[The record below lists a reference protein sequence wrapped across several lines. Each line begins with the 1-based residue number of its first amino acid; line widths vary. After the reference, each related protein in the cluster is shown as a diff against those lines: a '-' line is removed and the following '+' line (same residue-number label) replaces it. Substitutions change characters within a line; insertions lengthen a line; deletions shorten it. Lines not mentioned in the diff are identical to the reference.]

1 MYTVRK
7 VTEDLYYVGGDD
19 RRLALFEN
27 IFPIPEGVSYNSYLL
42 MDEKTVLVD
51 AVDWAITRE
60 YIINVSR
67 VLDGRD
73 LDYMIINHMEP
84 DHCSSIELM
93 LERYPNLKIISSEKG
108 VMFMRQFGYH
118 VDDRYIEVKEG
129 DTMNFGKHTLAFV
142 EAPMVHWPEVLMTYD
157 TTNGVLFSA
166 DAFGSFIANNG
177 RLFADEVD
185 WDRDYLDEARRYYT
199 NIVGKYGTFVQKALE
214 KAGTLDIKYICPL
227 HGLVWRDNFGY
238 ILDKYTHWSTY
249 EPENEG
255 VLIVYAS
262 MYGNTE
268 YAAQALA
275 SKLCEAGITDISL
288 RDVSSTHVSTLIAE
302 AFKYTN
308 IVLASVTY
316 NLGVYPPMQNFI
328 EDMKAL
334 NVQNR
339 AVSIIGN
346 GSWAP
351 QAAEKM
357 EKYLDEEMRLM
368 DVLPEQLEIVSSLK
382 RMKEPDMDAIVEGIQ
397 ESMKKRR
404 EEKEKSASQNKGKK
418 K

>member
-1 MYTVRK
+1 
-7 VTEDLYYVGGDD
+7 
-19 RRLALFEN
+19 
-27 IFPIPEGVSYNSYLL
+27 
-42 MDEKTVLVD
+42 
-51 AVDWAITRE
+51 
-60 YIINVSR
+60 
-67 VLDGRD
+67 
-73 LDYMIINHMEP
+73 
-84 DHCSSIELM
+84 
-93 LERYPNLKIISSEKG
+93 
-108 VMFMRQFGYH
+108 
-118 VDDRYIEVKEG
+118 
-129 DTMNFGKHTLAFV
+129 
-142 EAPMVHWPEVLMTYD
+142 
-157 TTNGVLFSA
+157 
-166 DAFGSFIANNG
+166 
-177 RLFADEVD
+177 
-185 WDRDYLDEARRYYT
+185 
-199 NIVGKYGTFVQKALE
+199 
-214 KAGTLDIKYICPL
+214 
-227 HGLVWRDNFGY
+227 
-238 ILDKYTHWSTY
+238 
-249 EPENEG
+249 
-255 VLIVYAS
+255 

-302 AFKYTN
+302 AFKYSN

-368 DVLPEQLEIVSSLK
+368 DVLPEQLEITSSLK
-382 RMKEPDMDAIVEGIQ
+382 RMKEPEMDAIVEGIQ

-418 K
+418 